1 MISFGCTAGVPPS
14 FLNSAIAGDR
24 IYPLRR
30 DRRPPASRPAAHPG
44 L

>member
-24 IYPLRR
+24 IVRYDVIADPQRLA
-30 DRRPPASRPAAHPG
+30 RPRIQD
-44 L
+44 